1 MMGTG
6 MTESDRAVKRMTGR
20 RWWYVSVLLG
30 IASGVVWWAVT
41 DTGRWVVT
49 AAGATMSE
57 GQSQRQFGAIV
68 TFVIIGAVACLLF
81 GLVITLAVGEHWWL
95 VPAVAIMSGFA
106 AGLAWL
112 VGHLLGPDG
121 PSKADR
127 GSIGARV
134 PSALT
139 IDAAAPFVA
148 WAVFGV
154 AGVLVGTWVLHR
166 ASARR
171 SDVLPD

>member
-1 MMGTG
+1 
-6 MTESDRAVKRMTGR
+6 MTGR
-20 RWWYVSVLLG
+20 RWWYLSVLLG
-30 IASGVVWWAVT
+30 IVAGVVWWAVT
-41 DTGRWVVT
+41 DTGRWVIT

-68 TFVIIGAVACLLF
+68 TFVIIGAVVCFLF

-95 VPAVAIMSGFA
+95 VPAVAVMSGFA

-121 PSKADR
+121 PSKADKS
-127 GSIGARV
+127 SIGAHV

-139 IDAAAPFVA
+139 IDSAAPFVA

-154 AGVLVGTWVLHR
+154 AGVLVGTWALDR
-166 ASARR
+166 ASVRHQDPSLNRR
-171 SDVLPD
+171 